1 MSNSSQSRLRLLLGL
16 GLMILVVGAIAVYT
30 WLASRPAEQ
39 QEIGGEVT
47 ARQALPAAVKVAT
60 QWQGDAQLASA
71 SAQWLQPT
79 AQRSG
84 KSIEWSFQFFSPSVQ
99 QIVIVSVYDG
109 TASQVTSFYTSP
121 TPTFLEDDWPIDS
134 DVAWQ
139 AWLDSGGRGMLSRH
153 PDTTLAMTLRMP
165 GEGDEHPVW
174 QVGGVVTGK
183 RNALVIVVDAANGT
197 VLSQ

>member
-1 MSNSSQSRLRLLLGL
+1 M
-16 GLMILVVGAIAVYT
+16 
-30 WLASRPAEQ
+30 
-39 QEIGGEVT
+39 
-47 ARQALPAAVKVAT
+47 PAAAKVAT

-121 TPTFLEDDWPIDS
+121 TPTFSEDHWPIDS

-139 AWLDSGGRGMLSRH
+139 AWLDNGGRGMLSRH
-153 PDTTLAMTLRMP
+153 PDTTLAMTLRMS

-183 RNALVIVVDAANGT
+183 RNVLVIMVDAANGT